1 MTEDDARAWLAE
13 TLHVSRET
21 LDQLA
26 AYRAMVLAETAHQN
40 LIARST
46 FDVFWTRHIV
56 DSAQLMLHLD
66 GAPEGDWLD
75 LGAGAGLPGIVIALL
90 GTRTVHL
97 VEERK
102 GRIGFLQRVVEG
114 LGLANAQVHGC
125 KVEALRL
132 APAAIITAR
141 AFAPLPKLLDLG
153 ARFSRPETLWLL
165 PKGRSAREE
174 VEKVRGTWQGVFHVK
189 HSITDAEA
197 AMIVAQG
204 VRKVAGK

>member
-102 GRIGFLQRVVEG
+102 GRVGFLQRVVDA
-114 LGLANAQVHGC
+114 LGLTNAQVHGC

-132 APAAIITAR
+132 APTAIITAR

-197 AMIVAQG
+197 AIIVAQG

>member
-197 AMIVAQG
+197 AIIVAQG

>member
-26 AYRAMVLAETAHQN
+26 AYRAMILAETAHQN

-102 GRIGFLQRVVEG
+102 GRVGFLQRVVDA
-114 LGLANAQVHGC
+114 LGLTNAQVHGC

-132 APAAIITAR
+132 APTAIITAR

-197 AMIVAQG
+197 AIIVAQG

>member
-1 MTEDDARAWLAE
+1 MTEDEARGWLAE

-102 GRIGFLQRVVEG
+102 GRIGFLQRVVDA
-114 LGLANAQVHGC
+114 LGLANARVHGC

-132 APAAIITAR
+132 APTAIITAR

-197 AMIVAQG
+197 AIIVAQG

>member
-1 MTEDDARAWLAE
+1 MTDDDARAWLAE

-197 AMIVAQG
+197 AIIVAQG

>member
-114 LGLANAQVHGC
+114 LGLASAQVHGC
-125 KVEALRL
+125 KVEALQL

-197 AMIVAQG
+197 AIIVAQG

>member
-132 APAAIITAR
+132 APASIITAR

-165 PKGRSAREE
+165 PKGRSAWEE

-197 AMIVAQG
+197 AIIVAQG

>member
-66 GAPEGDWLD
+66 SAPEGDWLD

-102 GRIGFLQRVVEG
+102 GRIGFLERVVEG

-197 AMIVAQG
+197 AIIVAQG